1 MGFSFHLDYIYV
13 CMCIYDKPSYW
24 EILQK
29 KKTKKNKQKGKINRE
44 KFSVKEGISKPITS
58 FFWCCSRPTTKAK
71 GLNQPLFEKDDY
83 YSGRILYITDA
94 TPPHIHR
101 GAYHTY
107 TQTSTHTYIY
117 ISKNWNR
124 NFLILIP
131 NREYYIPKNS
141 STSKHVTSLSDN
153 ISSFN
158 NTQSP
163 CVICTNRKA
172 MVVAVAANSC

>member
-1 MGFSFHLDYIYV
+1 MYV
-13 CMCIYDKPSYW
+13 CVYTINQATGKFFR
-24 EILQK
+24 K
-29 KKTKKNKQKGKINRE
+29 RKRKKNKEKGKINRE

-94 TPPHIHR
+94 TPSHTSWCISHIH
-101 GAYHTY
+101 TNIN
-107 TQTSTHTYIY
+107 THN